1 METVVNWTRVAT
13 MEVMGNGQIR
23 NILQAN
29 QDLQINWRWSLSRR
43 KLLARALGLKS
54 FLTNGNDGI

>member
-13 MEVMGNGQIR
+13 MEVMGNGQIW

>member
-1 METVVNWTRVAT
+1 METVVNWTSVAT

-23 NILQAN
+23 NVLQAN
-29 QDLQINWRWSLSRR
+29 QDLQVNWRWSLSRR

-54 FLTNGNDGI
+54 FLIHGNEGI